1 MLLGCL
7 MCANRDGR
15 SAFRAEDSEQTQS
28 PDASLSGANG
38 TLRFRCA
45 IYVYGMVRCST
56 IDHIG
61 TTFNLCISY
70 DTLSMRLTSL
80 SSSLIWIL
88 EVLLLFLNSWGS
100 MLLINRQVLSVRWNG
115 TVIIQLRKNETWH
128 SFYKLQH
135 TIYSEGLGGN
145 FDPWPSQCNLG
156 CFKCASGASDS
167 EFP

>member
-1 MLLGCL
+1 
-7 MCANRDGR
+7 MCASRDGR

-45 IYVYGMVRCST
+45 IYVYGMVRWST

-80 SSSLIWIL
+80 SSSLI
-88 EVLLLFLNSWGS
+88 
-100 MLLINRQVLSVRWNG
+100 
-115 TVIIQLRKNETWH
+115 
-128 SFYKLQH
+128 
-135 TIYSEGLGGN
+135 
-145 FDPWPSQCNLG
+145 
-156 CFKCASGASDS
+156 
-167 EFP
+167 